1 MFVNGTWIKLVMGR
15 APTVDGQELAAH
27 QLVDFRFDG
36 GHLVYNGLNTVVLFD
51 GGLIIVWDGGSSSS
65 LLTYLLLLLLLLLLQ
80 AFSALTLRLRLR
92 MADPCTKFEVSSVSR
107 CGDITWG
114 VKF

>member
-65 LLTYLLLLLLLLLLQ
+65 LLTYLLLLLVLLQ

-92 MADPCTKFEVSSVSR
+92 MADPCTKFL
-107 CGDITWG
+107 GL
-114 VKF
+114 